1 MKKLEKE
8 IKGKF
13 NLNELQEKALKN
25 EGENIILDAPTASG
39 KTEAILLAIPEGKTV
54 TWTLP
59 TITACTF
66 MYRRLCHDFQSLNL
80 RVLTSTLTDERI
92 VDENLTTINII
103 TCDPYMID
111 YMKSLVVNNEHKQ
124 STDDVLV
131 LDEIDNYPV
140 KVRTA
145 LKSYLKN
152 VKLDQVILAS
162 ATLDEELKSTNNYL
176 TISFDEIKNTI
187 RYRCQL
193 IEDRNLIVPIL
204 KKEYKNKKIGFI
216 CNTIMEMEYLM
227 DFVVTATGAQ
237 KDDMNVIFH
246 HSKLSL
252 EEKDDNER
260 RLFEGDYD
268 ILISNDLISM
278 SVDVSLDLLFM
289 NWSDQMNINIQ
300 RMGRLN
306 RRCKKVSFVNLY
318 IMKNGFYPPFIN
330 GSQAELEYRNAGLPE
345 DEYTTDLITTNRI
358 GNWSH
363 QLVSPSYDWED
374 LVNEVKSAVD
384 NNEEILLRDV
394 PMTLRYEEVKV
405 VQKRKKGKK
414 IEAERKIVTVDTK
427 TNGLQYDWYYP
438 CSQEGGEKDI
448 LYIPW
453 LSNVDHPKYS
463 SSSFWL
469 IESYNPEN
477 GIRIIRPYNG
487 PRFEYESDDEDDEDE
502 DYFDENEVSFK
513 DEDDFEEH
521 VDHYSYDNS
530 DNKLYSSCNGDI
542 IAYTKKEIDQF
553 LHTLLTNANKLA
565 KEYKYYFSTN
575 TSEKYKR
582 MHRLLYFTFKK
593 DMLNIETIYSDL
605 ISIVRDEKD
614 LFDYPS
620 LDDILE
626 IFPRFRNVFCNY
638 YGPVGSANFNLFW
651 LTMPYEF
658 KQYIIKYIDINDNLN
673 LEEGLFEIYFPYTR
687 NDDFSRNDNIDNPEK
702 TWYGNYMYREF
713 IEKYGDLRNIP
724 KGLPYLIKYDR
735 HDEDM
740 NFLVDPKDIIF
751 MSYQPNFKIKE
762 REERHFE
769 IKEIDHIYTNKYEIK
784 LIAHMTFNNEY
795 THDIVVSDFGHRKN
809 RILSDE
815 EVFYILDRIIYFDS
829 VSTYDPENF
838 EKYVAEMLDKAF
850 SPCLLKVHE
859 LLWEIGNMILK
870 VDKYCYCTFDLNKLP
885 EKYRPLFKEDG
896 YLRLNEDYF
905 KIK

>member
-25 EGENIILDAPTASG
+25 EGKNIILDAPTASG
-39 KTEAILLAIPEGKTV
+39 KTEAILLAIKEGKTV
-54 TWTLP
+54 TWMLP

-66 MYRRLCHDFQSLNL
+66 MYRRLCHDFQNLNL

-92 VDENLTTINII
+92 ISENLTTINII
-103 TCDPYMID
+103 TCDPYMVD
-111 YMKSLVVNNEHKQ
+111 YMKAFVVDNEHKQ
-124 STDDVLV
+124 STDDILV

-152 VKLDQVILAS
+152 VKLTQVILAS

-176 TISFDEIKNTI
+176 TISFNEIKNKI

-193 IEDRNLIVPIL
+193 IEDRNLIIPIL
-204 KKEYKNKKIGFI
+204 KKEYKKKKIGFI

-227 DFVVTATGAQ
+227 DFVTAATGVQ

-289 NWSDQMNINIQ
+289 NWSDQMNVNIQ

-330 GSQAELEYRNAGLPE
+330 GSQAELEYRNAELPQNE
-345 DEYTTDLITTNRI
+345 RITDLITTSRI

-363 QLVSPSYDWED
+363 ELVLPDYDWNDLVSD
-374 LVNEVKSAVD
+374 VKTAVD
-384 NNEEILLRDV
+384 NNEEMLLRDV
-394 PMTLRYEEVKV
+394 PMTLRYEEIKV

-414 IEAERKIVTVDTK
+414 IEAERKVVTVDTK

-448 LYIPW
+448 LYMPW
-453 LSNVDHPKYS
+453 LSDVKHPKYL

-487 PRFEYESDDEDDEDE
+487 PRFEYDEPETDEDE
-502 DYFDENEVSFK
+502 DCLLCYENEISFK
-513 DEDDFEEH
+513 NDADFTEH
-521 VDHYSYDNS
+521 INHYSYDYYDSRVYTRGN
-530 DNKLYSSCNGDI
+530 LDI
-542 IAYTKKEIDQF
+542 VEYTKKEIDQI
-553 LHTLLTNANKLA
+553 LHTLLTNANKFA
-565 KEYKYYFSTN
+565 KEHKYSFARDID
-575 TSEKYKR
+575 EKYQR
-582 MHRLLYFTFKK
+582 MYRLLDATFGK
-593 DMLNIETIYSDL
+593 DRLNISTIYSDL
-605 ISIVRDEKD
+605 INIVRDEKD
-614 LFDYPS
+614 TVDYPS
-620 LDDILE
+620 LEDILDV
-626 IFPRFRNVFCNY
+626 FPRFRNVFFDY
-638 YGPVGSANFNLFW
+638 YEPTGSARINVFW
-651 LTMPYEF
+651 LTIPYEF
-658 KQYIIKYIDINDNLN
+658 KQYIIKHIDVNNDLT
-673 LEEGLFEIYFPYTR
+673 LRGSLFEFIFPYTR
-687 NDDFSRNDNIDNPEK
+687 NDDVVGHDED
-702 TWYGNYMYREF
+702 WYEEYMYPEF
-713 IEKYGDLRNIP
+713 IEKYGDLRNVP

-735 HDEDM
+735 HDADLH
-740 NFLVDPKDIIF
+740 FLVNPKDEIF
-751 MSYQPNFKIKE
+751 KNYKPEFENFDDRDE
-762 REERHFE
+762 MHFD
-769 IKEIDHIYTNKYEIK
+769 IKEIDYIYDHEDNTQNIGNKVFGLIHPYEI
-784 LIAHMTFNNEY
+784 I
-795 THDIVVSDFGHRKN
+795 VSDFGHRKT
-809 RILSDE
+809 RVLSDE
-815 EVFYILDRIIYFDS
+815 EVFYLLDRIIYFNS
-829 VSTYDPENF
+829 ISTYNTEVGCF
-838 EKYVAEMLDKAF
+838 GYSVAKMLDKVF
-850 SPCLLKVHE
+850 SPCHFRVQE
-859 LLWEIGNMILK
+859 LLYEVGNMILTI
-870 VDKYCYCTFDLNKLP
+870 DKYCYHTFDLNKLP
-885 EKYRPLFKEDG
+885 EKYRPLFTTDDN
-896 YLRLNEDYF
+896 LRLNEAYF
-905 KIK
+905 RNK

>member
-1 MKKLEKE
+1 MKKLEQE
-8 IKGKF
+8 IKEKF
-13 NLNELQEKALKN
+13 NLNQIQEKALLNK
-25 EGENIILDAPTASG
+25 GKNIILDAPTASG

-54 TWTLP
+54 TWMLP

-66 MYRRLCHDFQSLNL
+66 MYRRLCHDFNNLNI

-92 VDENLTTINII
+92 VDEKFTTINII

-111 YMKSLVVNNEHKQ
+111 YMKALVMDNEHRQ

-140 KVRTA
+140 KVRSV

-187 RYRCQL
+187 RYRAKL
-193 IEDRNLIVPIL
+193 IEDRNLIIPIL

-216 CNTIMEMEYLM
+216 CNSILEMDSIMDY
-227 DFVVTATGAQ
+227 VTTATGARI
-237 KDDMNVIFH
+237 DDMNIIYH

-306 RRCKKVSFVNLY
+306 RRCKKVSFTNLY
-318 IMKNGFYPPFIN
+318 IMKNGYYPPFIN
-330 GSQAELEYRNAGLPE
+330 GSQADLEYNNTGLPQ
-345 DEYTTDLITTNRI
+345 DEYTTDLITTKRI

-363 QLVSPSYDWED
+363 NLILPSYDWED
-374 LVNEVKSAVD
+374 LVQEVKTAVD

-414 IEAERKIVTVDTK
+414 IEAERKVVTADTK

-438 CSQEGGEKDI
+438 CSKEGGEKDI
-448 LYIPW
+448 LYMPW
-453 LSNVDHPKYS
+453 LSDVQHPKYS

-477 GIRIIRPYNG
+477 GIRIIRPYSG
-487 PRFEYESDDEDDEDE
+487 ERFEYENDEEDE
-502 DYFDENEVSFK
+502 EEYFDENEISFK
-513 DEDDFEEH
+513 DREKFEEH
-521 VDHYSYDNS
+521 IDHYSYDYS
-530 DNKLYSSCNGDI
+530 DSGLYSHCSGDI
-542 IAYTKKEIDQF
+542 VEYTKEEINQV
-553 LHTLLTNANKLA
+553 LHNLLTSANKFA
-565 KEYKYYFSTN
+565 KEYEYDFN
-575 TSEKYKR
+575 TEMSAKHKR
-582 MHRLLYFTFKK
+582 MYRLLDATFGK
-593 DMLNIETIYSDL
+593 DQLNINTIYSDL
-605 ISIVRDEKD
+605 IGIVRDEKN
-614 LFDYPS
+614 LIDYPS
-620 LDDILE
+620 IEDILE
-626 IFPRFRNVFCNY
+626 VFPRFRNVFHDY
-638 YGPVGSANFNLFW
+638 YEPTGSAKLNSFW

-658 KQYIIKYIDINDNLN
+658 KQYIIEYIDINKNIN
-673 LEEGLFEIYFPYTR
+673 LEENLFEFHFPYSR
-687 NDDFSRNDNIDNPEK
+687 NDDFSRNDNIESED
-702 TWYGNYMYREF
+702 TWYGDYMYKEF
-713 IEKYGDLRNIP
+713 IEKYGDLRNVP
-724 KGLPYLIKYDR
+724 KGVPYLIKYDR
-735 HDEDM
+735 WNENL

-751 MSYQPNFKIKE
+751 KSYQPNFKIKE

-769 IKEIDHIYTNKYEIK
+769 IKEIDHIYPNKYDIK
-784 LIAHMTFNNEY
+784 ILANRIFINEY
-795 THDIVVSDFGHRKN
+795 THDIIISELGHRIN

-829 VSTYDPENF
+829 ISIYDPENF
-838 EKYVAEMLDKAF
+838 EKSVAEMLDKAF

-870 VDKYCYCTFDLNKLP
+870 VDKYCHCTFDLNKLP
-885 EKYRPLFKEDG
+885 EKYRPLFEEDE
-896 YLRLNEDYF
+896 YLCLNEDYF
-905 KIK
+905 KNK